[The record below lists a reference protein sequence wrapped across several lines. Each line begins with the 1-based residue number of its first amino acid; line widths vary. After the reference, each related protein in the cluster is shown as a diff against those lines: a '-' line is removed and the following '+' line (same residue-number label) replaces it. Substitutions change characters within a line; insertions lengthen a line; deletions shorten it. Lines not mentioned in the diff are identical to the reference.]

1 MDGSQNRSGHFE
13 EEINLLSLLG
23 IERLGKKVNHA
34 RNQKLQ
40 GPRRY
45 NSEDNAGTPNP
56 TKTDVSFCHSG
67 ACRHKR
73 SVHIIVTGGTTR
85 VEAGSNTS
93 TVTLRVVRG
102 DEMGLKKGRAI
113 A

>member
-1 MDGSQNRSGHFE
+1 MR
-13 EEINLLSLLG
+13 
-23 IERLGKKVNHA
+23 
-34 RNQKLQ
+34 
-40 GPRRY
+40 GP
-45 NSEDNAGTPNP
+45 
-56 TKTDVSFCHSG
+56 
-67 ACRHKR
+67 
-73 SVHIIVTGGTTR
+73 SVAQQIYMYCQTR

>member
-1 MDGSQNRSGHFE
+1 MHRDSDSNVVVKIKPPLKSC
-13 EEINLLSLLG
+13 
-23 IERLGKKVNHA
+23 A
-34 RNQKLQ
+34 
-40 GPRRY
+40 
-45 NSEDNAGTPNP
+45 
-56 TKTDVSFCHSG
+56 
-67 ACRHKR
+67 
-73 SVHIIVTGGTTR
+73 TR

>member
-1 MDGSQNRSGHFE
+1 MEKEFLE
-13 EEINLLSLLG
+13 
-23 IERLGKKVNHA
+23 KVMVD
-34 RNQKLQ
+34 
-40 GPRRY
+40 Y
-45 NSEDNAGTPNP
+45 
-56 TKTDVSFCHSG
+56 
-67 ACRHKR
+67 
-73 SVHIIVTGGTTR
+73 TR